1 MLHINGKIK
10 VFCSV
15 TLQSI
20 SQSQT
25 IHTSHCDSRDI
36 YHNSAQLRPLS
47 FREALYFRAL
57 RVSYRLL
64 SRFQQPWG
72 RAFIG
77 SCPIVLPSRM
87 TSSVSL
93 IRAAYKSLNTRGSH
107 TRALFQNLGKLPCC
121 QLLPSTATS
130 SLD

>member
-1 MLHINGKIK
+1 MLHINGKRK

-20 SQSQT
+20 SQSRT
-25 IHTSHCDSRDI
+25 IHTSHCDSRDV
-36 YHNSAQLRPLS
+36 YHNSTQLRPLS
-47 FREALYFRAL
+47 FREALYCHAL

-64 SRFQQPWG
+64 YLFQHPWG
-72 RAFIG
+72 RVFIG
-77 SCPIVLPSRM
+77 SCPVGLPCRM

-93 IRAAYKSLNTRGSH
+93 IRAAYKYLNTLGSH

-121 QLLPSTATS
+121 QLLPSTETS